1 MADSKV
7 SIGLVAGAKAL
18 QELKEKLATQSGVE
32 VVAETTEYASESNPA
47 AFNRFV
53 RANPDIIILEAQG
66 LVKTTDALTVLR
78 SRVPDTWL
86 LALSEAKDPMV
97 IIEAVRAGAREFLP
111 KPISEQALKQAIERF
126 KANKFRD
133 TEVKESGR
141 IYWVTSG
148 KGGVG
153 ATTVAINLA
162 ASMTKL
168 VSARVVMIDLSR
180 PVGDATPYL
189 NLRNEFTVTDVLAN
203 VDRLDPVLLESY
215 VTTEK
220 GLAVLPGARD
230 FRSGQQLT
238 KDAIDTLLEVA
249 RQAYAHVIVDLPAFH
264 DEDILDSMAR
274 VSQDILIVLTP
285 ELPAVWRT
293 HRLLSYLETILHP
306 EELNP
311 KTHLVLNRAESRT
324 DLSRSDIEKTLERPI
339 KWKLSDDFRAAIDA
353 INSGTPLVSL
363 NNSGLA
369 SDYEKL
375 AQGLTGVS
383 QSKKRGFLGL
393 FPPN

>member
-1 MADSKV
+1 MADVKV
-7 SIGLVAGAKAL
+7 SIGLVAGAKGL
-18 QELKEKLATQSGVE
+18 QELKEKLAALSGVE
-32 VVAETTEYASESNPA
+32 VVAETTEYASESNPGP
-47 AFNRFV
+47 FNRFV

-66 LVKTTDALTVLR
+66 LVKTTDALSVLR
-78 SRVPDTWL
+78 SRVQDAWL

-111 KPISEQALKQAIERF
+111 KPISEQALSQAIERF

-133 TEVKESGR
+133 KEVKESGR
-141 IYWVTSG
+141 VYWVTSG

-168 VSARVVMIDLSR
+168 VSARVVMLDLSR
-180 PVGDATPYL
+180 PVGDSTPYL

-215 VTTEK
+215 VTTAK

-230 FRSGQQLT
+230 FRSGQELT

-249 RQAYAHVIVDLPAFH
+249 RQAYAHVIVDLPGFH
-264 DEDILDSMAR
+264 SEEILDSMVH

-293 HRLLSYLETILHP
+293 HRLLSYLETILNP

-311 KTHLVLNRAESRT
+311 KMHLVLNRADSRT
-324 DLSRSDIEKTLERPI
+324 ELTYSDIEKTLERSI
-339 KWKLSDDFRAAIDA
+339 KWKLSDDFSAAIEA

-363 NNSGLA
+363 NHSGLA
-369 SDYEKL
+369 SDYENL

-383 QSKKRGFLGL
+383 LAKRRGFLGL
-393 FPPN
+393 FPN

>member
-7 SIGLVAGAKAL
+7 SVGLVAGVKGL
-18 QELKEKLATQSGVE
+18 QELKEKLAAQTGIE
-32 VVAETTEYASESNPA
+32 VVAETTEYASESNPS

-111 KPISEQALKQAIERF
+111 KPISEQALGQAIERF

-133 TEVKESGR
+133 KEVKPSGR
-141 IYWVTSG
+141 VYWITSG

-153 ATTVAINLA
+153 TTTVAINLA

-203 VDRLDPVLLESY
+203 ADRLDPVLLESY
-215 VTTEK
+215 VTSAK
-220 GLAVLPGARD
+220 GLSVLPGARD
-230 FRSGQQLT
+230 FRSGQLLT
-238 KDAIDTLLEVA
+238 SEAIEKLLDVA
-249 RQAYAHVIVDLPAFH
+249 RQAYAHVLVDLPGSH
-264 DEDILDSMAR
+264 NEQILDLMAHI
-274 VSQDILIVLTP
+274 SQDILIVLTP

-293 HRLLSYLETILHP
+293 HRLLSYLETIIHP
-306 EELNP
+306 DQLNS
-311 KTHLVLNRAESRT
+311 KAHLVLNRADSRT
-324 DLSRSDIEKTLERPI
+324 ELSRSDIEKTLERPI

-353 INSGTPLVSL
+353 INTGTPLASM
-363 NNSGLA
+363 NHSGLA

-393 FPPN
+393 FPN

>member
-1 MADSKV
+1 MADLKV
-7 SIGLVAGAKAL
+7 SVGLVAGAQGL
-18 QELKEKLATQSGVE
+18 QGLKEKLAAQKGVE
-32 VVAETTEYASESNPA
+32 VVAETTEYASESNPS

-53 RANPDIIILEAQG
+53 RTNPDIIILEAQG

-111 KPISEQALKQAIERF
+111 KPISAEALGQAIERF

-133 TEVKESGR
+133 TEVKQSGR
-141 IYWVTSG
+141 VYWVTSG

-153 ATTVAINLA
+153 TTTVAINLA
-162 ASMTKL
+162 ASMSKL
-168 VSARVVMIDLSR
+168 VSARVVMIDLSQ

-203 VDRLDPVLLESY
+203 ADRLDPVLLESY
-215 VTTEK
+215 VTSAK
-220 GLAVLPGARD
+220 GLSVLPGARD
-230 FRSGQQLT
+230 FRSGQLLT
-238 KDAIDTLLEVA
+238 SEAIEKLLDVA
-249 RQAYAHVIVDLPAFH
+249 RQAYAHVLVDLPASH
-264 DEDILDSMAR
+264 SAQILDLMAHI
-274 VSQDILIVLTP
+274 SQDILIVLTP

-293 HRLLSYLETILHP
+293 HRLLSYLETIINP
-306 EELNP
+306 DELNS
-311 KTHLVLNRAESRT
+311 KAHLVLNRADSRT
-324 DLSRSDIEKTLERPI
+324 ELTRSDIEKTLERPI
-339 KWKLSDDFRAAIDA
+339 KWNLSDDFRAAIEA

-363 NNSGLA
+363 NHSGLA
-369 SDYEKL
+369 SDYGKL
-375 AQGLTGVS
+375 ARGLTGVS

-393 FPPN
+393 FPN

>member
-7 SIGLVAGAKAL
+7 SVGLVAGVKGL
-18 QELKEKLATQSGVE
+18 QELKEKLAAQTGIE
-32 VVAETTEYASESNPA
+32 VVAETTEYASESNPS

-53 RANPDIIILEAQG
+53 RTNPDIIILEAQG

-111 KPISEQALKQAIERF
+111 KPISEQALGQAIQRF

-133 TEVKESGR
+133 KEVKPSGR
-141 IYWVTSG
+141 VYWITSG

-153 ATTVAINLA
+153 TTTVAINLA

-203 VDRLDPVLLESY
+203 ADRLDPVLLESY
-215 VTTEK
+215 VTSAK

-230 FRSGQQLT
+230 FRSGQLLT
-238 KDAIDTLLEVA
+238 SEAIEKLLDVA
-249 RQAYAHVIVDLPAFH
+249 RQAYAHVLVDLPGSH
-264 DEDILDSMAR
+264 NEQILDLMAHI
-274 VSQDILIVLTP
+274 SQDILIVLTP

-293 HRLLSYLETILHP
+293 HRLLSYLETLINPH
-306 EELNP
+306 ELNS
-311 KTHLVLNRAESRT
+311 KAHLVLNRADSRT
-324 DLSRSDIEKTLERPI
+324 ELSRSDIEKTLERPI
-339 KWKLSDDFRAAIDA
+339 KWKLSDDFRAAIEA
-353 INSGTPLVSL
+353 INTGTPLASL
-363 NNSGLA
+363 NHSGLA

-393 FPPN
+393 FPN

>member
-1 MADSKV
+1 MAESKV
-7 SIGLVAGAKAL
+7 SIGLVAGAKGL
-18 QELKEKLATQSGVE
+18 QELKERLVTQKGIE
-32 VVAETTEYASESNPA
+32 VVAETTEYASESNPS

-78 SRVPDTWL
+78 SRVPDAWL

-111 KPISEQALKQAIERF
+111 KPISEQALHQAIERF

-133 TEVKESGR
+133 KEVKETGR
-141 IYWVTSG
+141 VYWITSG

-153 ATTVAINLA
+153 GTTVAINLT
-162 ASMTKL
+162 ASMSKL

-180 PVGDATPYL
+180 PVGDSTPYL

-215 VTTEK
+215 VTSAK
-220 GLAVLPGARD
+220 GMAVLPGARD
-230 FRSGQQLT
+230 FRSGQVLT
-238 KDAIDTLLEVA
+238 SEAIEKLIHVA
-249 RQAYAHVIVDLPAFH
+249 RLAYSHVIVDLPGTH
-264 DEDILDSMAR
+264 SEEVLSLMAN

-293 HRLLSYLETILHP
+293 HRLLSYLETIIDL
-306 EELNP
+306 EVLNP
-311 KTHLVLNRAESRT
+311 KTHLVLNRADSRT
-324 DLSRSDIEKTLERPI
+324 ELSRSDIEKTLERPI
-339 KWKLSDDFRAAIDA
+339 KWRLSDDFRAAIDA
-353 INSGTPLVSL
+353 INSGTPLVTL
-363 NNSGLA
+363 NNSGLV

-393 FPPN
+393 FPN

>member
-7 SIGLVAGAKAL
+7 SVGLVAGVKGL
-18 QELKEKLATQSGVE
+18 QELKEKLAAQTGIE
-32 VVAETTEYASESNPA
+32 VVAETTEYASESNPS

-53 RANPDIIILEAQG
+53 RTNPDIIILEAQG

-111 KPISEQALKQAIERF
+111 KPISEQALGQAIERF

-133 TEVKESGR
+133 KEVKPSGR
-141 IYWVTSG
+141 VYWITSG

-153 ATTVAINLA
+153 TTTVAINLA

-203 VDRLDPVLLESY
+203 ADRLDPVLLESY
-215 VTTEK
+215 VTSAN
-220 GLAVLPGARD
+220 GAGCAPG
-230 FRSGQQLT
+230 
-238 KDAIDTLLEVA
+238 
-249 RQAYAHVIVDLPAFH
+249 
-264 DEDILDSMAR
+264 
-274 VSQDILIVLTP
+274 
-285 ELPAVWRT
+285 
-293 HRLLSYLETILHP
+293 
-306 EELNP
+306 
-311 KTHLVLNRAESRT
+311 
-324 DLSRSDIEKTLERPI
+324 
-339 KWKLSDDFRAAIDA
+339 
-353 INSGTPLVSL
+353 GTGFPL
-363 NNSGLA
+363 GTA
-369 SDYEKL
+369 SD
-375 AQGLTGVS
+375 Q
-383 QSKKRGFLGL
+383 
-393 FPPN
+393 

>member
-1 MADSKV
+1 MADVKV
-7 SIGLVAGAKAL
+7 SIGLVAGAKGL
-18 QELKEKLATQSGVE
+18 QELKEKLAALSGVE
-32 VVAETTEYASESNPA
+32 VVAETTEYASESNPGP
-47 AFNRFV
+47 FNRFV

-66 LVKTTDALTVLR
+66 LVKTTDALSVLR
-78 SRVPDTWL
+78 SRVQDAWL

-111 KPISEQALKQAIERF
+111 KPISEQALSQAIERF

-133 TEVKESGR
+133 KEVKESGR
-141 IYWVTSG
+141 VYWVTSG

-168 VSARVVMIDLSR
+168 VSARVVMLDLSR
-180 PVGDATPYL
+180 PVGDSTPYL

-215 VTTEK
+215 VTTAK

-230 FRSGQQLT
+230 FRSGQELT

-249 RQAYAHVIVDLPAFH
+249 RQAYAHVIVDLPGFH
-264 DEDILDSMAR
+264 SEEILDSMVH

-293 HRLLSYLETILHP
+293 HRLLSYLETILNP

-311 KTHLVLNRAESRT
+311 TMHLVLNRADSRT
-324 DLSRSDIEKTLERPI
+324 ELTYSDIEKTLERSI
-339 KWKLSDDFRAAIDA
+339 KWKLSDDFSAAIEA

-363 NNSGLA
+363 NHSGLA
-369 SDYEKL
+369 SDYENL

-383 QSKKRGFLGL
+383 RAKRRGFLGL
-393 FPPN
+393 FPN